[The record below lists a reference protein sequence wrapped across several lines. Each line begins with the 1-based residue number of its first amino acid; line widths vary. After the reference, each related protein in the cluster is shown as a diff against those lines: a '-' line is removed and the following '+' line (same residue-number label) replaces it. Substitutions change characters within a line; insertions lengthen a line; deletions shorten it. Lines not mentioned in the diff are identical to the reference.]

1 MVFMTAQ
8 AAPRHQVS
16 VATAQ
21 MRAAANTVVSA
32 SVWSMDPT
40 EAAAT
45 LVELTLLKAQVAE
58 LEARVAAHADEVGVG
73 DDVGATSTAN
83 WLAHTTKQTRA
94 GAHWTIR
101 FGHHLDAHP
110 QVRAALAAGD
120 LLADQA
126 AVIIRAVKA
135 LPDDL
140 DPAQMTKAEA
150 HLVAAAAEHDAKALR
165 ILGRR
170 LLEVI
175 DPALADAHEA
185 AQLEKEERDAAQACR
200 LTLSDDGHGKAH
212 GRFTVSSLHGEMLKK
227 YVLALGAP
235 KHQAAVEGAGVPR
248 RPSPE
253 RMGRAFCELI
263 EAVTAKDLPQ
273 AGGTDATIVVTID
286 YDSLVGRVQKAG
298 VLDTG
303 ERISAA
309 AVRRLACT
317 AGIIPAVLNGKGE
330 VLDLGRRQRFFNK
343 PQRIALGI
351 RDGGCTAEGCDC
363 PPALCH
369 AHHDDPWSQGGRS
382 DLAKA
387 RLLCPKHHAMA
398 HDPTYELTHHP
409 NGKISFHRRP

>member
-1 MVFMTAQ
+1 MVFMTVQ
-8 AAPRHQVS
+8 ATPRHQVS

-21 MRAAANTVVSA
+21 MRAAAGAVVDA
-32 SVWSMDPT
+32 SVCSMSPV
-40 EAAAT
+40 EAATT
-45 LVELTLLKAQVAE
+45 LVELTRLEAQVVE
-58 LEARVAAHADEVGVG
+58 LKTRVAAHADEVGVG
-73 DDVGATSTAN
+73 DEVGATSTAN
-83 WLAHTTKQTRA
+83 WLAHITKQTRA
-94 GAHWTIR
+94 AAVRTVR
-101 FGHHLDAHP
+101 FGHDLESHP
-110 QVRAALAAGD
+110 QVRDALAVGD
-120 LLADQA
+120 VLADQA
-126 AVIIRAVKA
+126 DVIVHAVKQ

-140 DPAQMTKAEA
+140 DPDQVTKAET
-150 HLVAAAAEHDAKALR
+150 HLVACAAEHDAKALR

-175 DPALADAHEA
+175 DPAAADAHEA
-185 AQLEKEERDAAQACR
+185 RLLAQEEADAMAVCR

-212 GRFTVSSLHGEMLKK
+212 GRFTIPTLHGAALKK
-227 YVLALGAP
+227 YVIALTAP
-235 KHQAAVEGAGVPR
+235 KHVTAVEGAGVQR

-263 EAVTAKDLPQ
+263 ETVTAKDLPQ
-273 AGGTDATIVVTID
+273 AGGTDATIVVTIG
-286 YDSLVGRVQKAG
+286 YDSLVGQVEKAG

-303 ERISAA
+303 ERLSVN

-351 RDGGCTAEGCDC
+351 RDGGCTAEGCDY

-369 AHHDDPWSQGGRS
+369 AHHDDPWSRGGSS
-382 DLAKA
+382 DLNRG
-387 RLLCPKHHAMA
+387 RLLCPKHHTLA

-409 NGKISFHRRP
+409 NGKISFHRRT

>member
-1 MVFMTAQ
+1 MTAI
-8 AAPRHQVS
+8 ATPRHRVS
-16 VATAQ
+16 VAVAHAHTELD
-21 MRAAANTVVSA
+21 TVVDA
-32 SVWSMDPT
+32 SMWSMDPAET
-40 EAAAT
+40 AST
-45 LVELTLLKAQVAE
+45 LVAVTRLKARLAE
-58 LEARVAAHADEVGVG
+58 LEARIAAHADEVGVG

-83 WLAHTTKQTRA
+83 WLAHATKQTRA
-94 GAHWTIR
+94 GAHWTVR

-110 QVRAALAAGD
+110 LVSAGLAAGD

-126 AVIIRAVKA
+126 DVIIRAVDA

-140 DPAQMTKAEA
+140 DAVLVAKAEA
-150 HLVAAAAEHDAKALR
+150 HLIGEAAQHDAKALR

-175 DPALADAHEA
+175 DPALADAYEA
-185 AQLEKEERDAAQACR
+185 KQLEKEEKAAEAACR
-200 LTLSDDGHGKAH
+200 LTLSDDGHGRSH
-212 GRFTVSSLHGEMLKK
+212 GRFTIPTQHGAALRK

-235 KHQAAVEGAGVPR
+235 KHQAPTEGPGVQR

-273 AGGTDATIVVTID
+273 AGGTDATIVVTIG
-286 YDSLVGRVQKAG
+286 YDSLTGQVEKAG

-303 ERISAA
+303 ERISAT

-330 VLDLGRRQRFFNK
+330 VLDLGRKQRFFNK
-343 PQRIALGI
+343 AQRIALGI
-351 RDGGCTAEGCDC
+351 RDGGCTAEGCDW

-369 AHHDDPWSQGGRS
+369 AHHDDPWSRGGLS
-382 DLAKA
+382 DLAKG
-387 RLLCPKHHAMA
+387 RLLCPKHHARA
-398 HDPTYELTHHP
+398 HDPAYELTHHP
-409 NGKISFHRRP
+409 NGKISFHRRT

>member
-8 AAPRHQVS
+8 ATPRHQVS

-21 MRAAANTVVSA
+21 MRATAESVVSA
-32 SVWSMDPT
+32 SVWSMGVA
-40 EAAAT
+40 EAAST
-45 LVELTLLKAQVAE
+45 LVELTRLEAQVFE
-58 LEARVAAHADEVGVG
+58 LKSRVAAHADEVGVG
-73 DDVGATSTAN
+73 DDTGATSTAN
-83 WLAHTTKQTRA
+83 WLAHTTRQTRA
-94 GAHWTIR
+94 AAARTVR
-101 FGHHLDAHP
+101 FGHALETHP
-110 QVRAALAAGD
+110 LVRDALAGGG

-126 AVIIRAVKA
+126 DVIVRAVEA

-140 DPAQMTKAEA
+140 DPMLVAKAEA
-150 HLVAAAAEHDAKALR
+150 HLLGEAAHHDAKALR

-175 DPALADAHEA
+175 DPELADAHEA
-185 AQLEKEERDAAQACR
+185 RQLETEERDAAQACR
-200 LTLSDDGHGKAH
+200 LTMSDDGHGKAH
-212 GRFTVSSLHGEMLKK
+212 GRFTIPTRHGAALKK

-235 KHQAAVEGAGVPR
+235 KHQAATEGPGAVR

-263 EAVTAKDLPQ
+263 ETIAAKDLPQ

-286 YDSLVGRVQKAG
+286 YDSLIGRVEKAG

-303 ERISAA
+303 ERISAT

-317 AGIIPAVLNGKGE
+317 ARIVPAVLGAKGE
-330 VLDLGRRQRFFNK
+330 VLDLGRKQRFFNK
-343 PQRIALGI
+343 AQRIALGI

-369 AHHDDPWSQGGRS
+369 AHHDDQWSHGGRS
-382 DLAKA
+382 DLTRG
-387 RLLCPKHHAMA
+387 RLLCPRHHTLA
-398 HDPTYELTHHP
+398 HDPAYELIHHP
-409 NGKISFHRRP
+409 NGKISFHRRQ